1 MPRCHA
7 AILPTLALTTTS
19 HPMTAKRTAPSLV
32 GRGFNRD
39 TTPERKN
46 QGLQPLKYAANR
58 AKPLFAATL
67 PRLQRHSLS
76 FSLQPFVPTRHS
88 SLSSTHPVNFYCGH
102 YGSSP
107 RKSKGTANQTDAEKK
122 GVSARRR
129 WVT

>member
-58 AKPLFAATL
+58 AKPLFAATQL

-88 SLSSTHPVNFYCGH
+88 SLITLLHPPCEFLLWTL
-102 YGSSP
+102 
-107 RKSKGTANQTDAEKK
+107 RF
-122 GVSARRR
+122 
-129 WVT
+129 